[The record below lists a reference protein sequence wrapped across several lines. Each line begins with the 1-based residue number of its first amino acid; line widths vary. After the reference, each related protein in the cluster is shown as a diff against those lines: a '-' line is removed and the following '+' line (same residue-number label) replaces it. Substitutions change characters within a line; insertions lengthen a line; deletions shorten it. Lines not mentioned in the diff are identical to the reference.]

1 LEGVIMRN
9 AAQRKWKWKVFSCS
23 TFIDFEV
30 FGSWLAYPDLIPIG
44 LIFKEMEK
52 STTEI
57 LVYIQGT
64 GIHLCDATF
73 LLKKEPTART

>member
-1 LEGVIMRN
+1 MLSNGNGKYFHVPPSLI
-9 AAQRKWKWKVFSCS
+9 
-23 TFIDFEV
+23 FEV